1 MQPKILTISAGK
13 KFAKASAYSK
23 RRVTK
28 LPQAGD
34 KAVKANLWLALLIS
48 HLREVLGDG

>member
-1 MQPKILTISAGK
+1 MLTNSAGK

-34 KAVKANLWLALLIS
+34 KAVKANFLRLALLIS